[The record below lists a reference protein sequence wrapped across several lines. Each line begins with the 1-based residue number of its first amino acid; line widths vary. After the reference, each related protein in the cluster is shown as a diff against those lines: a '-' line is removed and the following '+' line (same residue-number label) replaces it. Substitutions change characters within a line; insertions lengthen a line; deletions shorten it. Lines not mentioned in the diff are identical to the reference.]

1 MRPLFLIN
9 LGVRI
14 HSLLLFSCVL
24 VLVKTAA
31 GQDDHYWSQ
40 QFGAVSTSMGGAVVG
55 GVRDNSAI
63 FYNPGAQAFIDNP
76 SLSVDADLYKID
88 RLMIRNGAGENVNL
102 NSLEYSIYPQIVAGL
117 IDLVSIP
124 RFNFGYAILT
134 RNHTN
139 VLMNKRFT
147 NRDLDYNPDPNSE
160 FISAFDYSNQM
171 DEQWLGISASY
182 KVNEKHGIGLSLF
195 GSYRWQ
201 TYSMTNFVRE
211 IRYVDTTVW
220 FNTFNVDEYVDYSMV
235 HLLAKFGWA
244 FETGR
249 WRVGISATSP
259 AIRFYGRGTIQRE
272 ISVYSASD
280 RPGDTAFSFLILDRK
295 SSVKTYSR
303 YPFSVAAG
311 AEYHS
316 PRTRVALTVEYFT
329 GSAAYNM
336 MSTESDPLVYPPW
349 IKDSADVQ
357 QYLTGYLNLETQSR
371 PVLNVAAGFS
381 QDLSKNFSLMLGART
396 DFSSFKESG
405 NTDILLHD
413 SGEWDLYNVSA
424 GLSYNSRKQTVTLG
438 FSYTFSP
445 KKSIDPYA
453 ILNPLSPA
461 SLHSTVFSQT
471 FGLILG
477 YTHYIK
483 Y

>member
-1 MRPLFLIN
+1 MRNNSLI
-9 LGVRI
+9 
-14 HSLLLFSCVL
+14 LLCCVL
-24 VLVKTAA
+24 AFAKTAA
-31 GQDDHYWSQ
+31 CQDDHYWSQ

-102 NSLEYSIYPQIVAGL
+102 NSTEYSIYPQIVAGL
-117 IDLVSIP
+117 INLVTVP
-124 RFNFGYAILT
+124 RFNFGYCILT

-139 VLMNKRFT
+139 VLMNTRFT
-147 NRDLDYNPDPNSE
+147 NRDLENNPDPNAE

-171 DEQWLGISASY
+171 DEQWLGLSASY
-182 KVNEKHGIGLSLF
+182 KINEKHGIGVTLF
-195 GSYRWQ
+195 GSYKWQ
-201 TYSMTNFVRE
+201 TYSMTKFIRE

-220 FNTFNVDEYVDYSMV
+220 FNTFNIDEYVDYSMV

-272 ISVYSASD
+272 VSFYSASD
-280 RPGDTAFSFLILDRK
+280 RPGDTATSFLILDRK
-295 SSVKTYSR
+295 KSVKTYSR
-303 YPFSVAAG
+303 YPFALSAG
-311 AEYHS
+311 AEYHTS
-316 PRTRVALTVEYFT
+316 RTRVALTAEFFT
-329 GSAAYNM
+329 GTAAYNM

-371 PVLNVAAGFS
+371 PVLNVALGFS
-381 QDLSKNFSLMLGART
+381 QDLSKKFALLLGART
-396 DFSSFKESG
+396 DFSSFKKSE
-405 NTDILLHD
+405 NTDILIHD

-424 GLSYNSRKQTVTLG
+424 GVSYHNQKQTVTLG

-453 ILNPLSPA
+453 ILNPLSPE